1 MASADEELSS
11 TEDEFEYTR
20 PIIKWVGG
28 KSQILENVLNK
39 FPKNIN
45 VYHEI
50 FLGGGSVLIG
60 LLTYANKN
68 LIKINKVIAYDLN
81 ETLINLY
88 KNLQKNHIELIN
100 KLDEII
106 KDYNESNKDDEEI
119 KANRKPKNLTEA
131 KTSKESYYYWIRNNY
146 NKMTQQEKNNYIGS
160 AMFIFLNKTCFR
172 GLYRTGPN
180 RFNVPYGHYNN
191 PSIYDDDNIKE
202 ISELIKNVEFV
213 VSDFSNSIIRAKK
226 KDFLYL
232 DPPYLPEKET
242 SFVSYN
248 LEGFNIDK
256 HNQLFNLC
264 HQLKENKI
272 IFLYFPSQQWAN
284 QSYKY

>member
-1 MASADEELSS
+1 
-11 TEDEFEYTR
+11 
-20 PIIKWVGG
+20 
-28 KSQILENVLNK
+28 
-39 FPKNIN
+39 
-45 VYHEI
+45 
-50 FLGGGSVLIG
+50 
-60 LLTYANKN
+60 
-68 LIKINKVIAYDLN
+68 
-81 ETLINLY
+81 
-88 KNLQKNHIELIN
+88 
-100 KLDEII
+100 
-106 KDYNESNKDDEEI
+106 
-119 KANRKPKNLTEA
+119 
-131 KTSKESYYYWIRNNY
+131 
-146 NKMTQQEKNNYIGS
+146 MTQQEKNNYTGS

-180 RFNVPYGHYNN
+180 GFNVPYGHYNN

-272 IFLYFPSQQWAN
+272 KFLMSNSNVKLIHDSFNNYNIEIIECKRSINSKNPAKKTN
-284 QSYKY
+284 EVLINN